1 MRLNHDYVRD
11 ILLFIEQELEYND
24 TKTPIHHKEITHSD
38 LISNVKLLKGGYIKG
53 SLIPKN
59 SGVNFDIVNISRF
72 TLQGHDLL
80 ENIKPDPVWKETK
93 SMLHKVGDFSLG
105 IMSQVAGEI
114 MVAYTKSMM
123 NLN

>member
-1 MRLNHDYVRD
+1 MHNVNLHEL
-11 ILLFIEQELEYND
+11 IMSEEFSESQED
-24 TKTPIHHKEITHSD
+24 D
-38 LISNVKLLKGGYIKG
+38 LRYTIVKLLEGGYIKG

-114 MVAYTKSMM
+114 MAAYTKLMM